1 MEPEIYSQITSR
13 PFHSKNRRG
22 RQRKQN
28 QQKLLILMIIIF
40 AFGFFA
46 GFFIGRSQISKIT
59 FVMPESQAVPGE
71 IISTGQSSSLSK
83 QKKTIPE
90 NLPWYLTLVNFEY
103 PLDKNFAPES
113 LGVANNSYETD
124 SRIVDTTKKMI
135 ADARKE
141 GVRIVAISA
150 FRDYDYQ
157 TELFENKVIRL
168 QQSKGY
174 SVTKAREEAATVV
187 AYPGTS
193 EHQLG
198 LALDLVDARHVKLD
212 ESQENTAAYQWLFQH
227 CAEYGFI
234 VRYPNGKT
242 DITGI
247 IYEPWHFRYV
257 GEEAA
262 KIIMEKEITL
272 EEYLLEYYE
281 Q

>member
-1 MEPEIYSQITSR
+1 MELETNSKASSR
-13 PFHSKNRRG
+13 KRAKRRYYK
-22 RQRKQN
+22 KQA
-28 QQKLLILMIIIF
+28 QYKLWILLVLVF
-40 AFGFFA
+40 VFGFLA
-46 GFFIGRSQISKIT
+46 GFFTGSRPESEIT
-59 FVMPESQAVPGE
+59 FVMSESDTLSESASSDTNSPETITTE
-71 IISTGQSSSLSK
+71 D
-83 QKKTIPE
+83 KKVIPE
-90 NLPWYLTLVNFEY
+90 NLPWNLKLVNFEY
-103 PLDKNFAPES
+103 PLPKDFAPES
-113 LGVANNSYETD
+113 LAVADNTYEAD
-124 SRIVDTTKKMI
+124 SRIADSAKKMI
-135 ADARKE
+135 ADARKD
-141 GVRIVAISA
+141 GVRIIAISG

-157 TELFENKVIRL
+157 MELFENKVIRL

-212 ESQENTAAYQWLFQH
+212 ESQENTAAYKWLYKH
-227 CAEYGFI
+227 CSNYGFI
-234 VRYPNGKT
+234 VRYPSGKT

-257 GEEAA
+257 GTDAA
-262 KIIMEKEITL
+262 KVIMENEITL